1 MGFLIMPASSEIVG
15 TSFGEIT
22 IGKTTYETDV
32 YILTHGEVKRRKQ
45 KIAKEIYGTSHKI
58 GPAELKQICKG
69 SPKKVFIGTGQS
81 GTVEL
86 TPEGRE
92 FLEEHGVEFFA
103 APTPDVIGAYNKFTK
118 SKAALIHVT
127 C

>member
-1 MGFLIMPASSEIVG
+1 MPASSEIVG

-32 YILTHGEVKRRKQ
+32 YILAHGEVKRRKK
-45 KIAKEIYGTSHKI
+45 KIAREIYGTSHKI
-58 GPAELKQICKG
+58 GPAELKRVCKG
-69 SPKKVFIGTGQS
+69 GPKKVFIGTGQS
-81 GTVEL
+81 GAVEL
-86 TPEGRE
+86 TAEGRE
-92 FLEEHGVEFFA
+92 FLEEHRIEVCA
-103 APTPDVIGAYNKFTK
+103 VPTPEVIDAFNQYGK

>member
-1 MGFLIMPASSEIVG
+1 MSASSEITG

-22 IGKTTYETDV
+22 IGRTTYETDV
-32 YILTHGEVKRRKQ
+32 YILAHGEVKRRKK

-58 GPAELKQICKG
+58 GPAELKRVCKG
-69 SPKKVFIGTGQS
+69 GPKKVFIGTGQS
-81 GTVEL
+81 GMVEL
-86 TPEGRE
+86 TEEGRT
-92 FLEEHGVEFFA
+92 FLAEHHIEVCA
-103 APTPDVIGAYNKFTK
+103 MPTPEMIAEYNKFAK